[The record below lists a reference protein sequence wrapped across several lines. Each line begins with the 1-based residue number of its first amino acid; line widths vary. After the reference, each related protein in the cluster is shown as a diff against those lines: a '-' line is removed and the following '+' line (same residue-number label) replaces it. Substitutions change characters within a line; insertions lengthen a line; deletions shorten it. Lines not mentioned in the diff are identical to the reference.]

1 MVFKKFLIKLRN
13 KLQGEK
19 IDCPTSLEDEIALR
33 DEMRMIQEQKKRRTH
48 NFGNAGGLN
57 QPTDF
62 NRGFGGRAV
71 DDHLNRS
78 PKDNP

>member
-1 MVFKKFLIKLRN
+1 MGIKNLFTRLLKN
-13 KLQGEK
+13 REPKP
-19 IDCPTSLEDEIALR
+19 ISLEEEVELR
-33 DEMRMIQEQKKRRTH
+33 DEMRIVQEQKKRTTH

-57 QPTDF
+57 WLTDF

>member
-1 MVFKKFLIKLRN
+1 MNVLSKLRIRILG
-13 KLQGEK
+13 KKSKKAISQEEEL
-19 IDCPTSLEDEIALR
+19 ALR
-33 DEMRMIQEQKKRRTH
+33 EQMRMIQEQKKRRRH
-48 NFGNAGGLN
+48 KFGNAGGLN
-57 QPTDF
+57 GPTDF

>member
-1 MVFKKFLIKLRN
+1 LFKKLFERLKLASRIA
-13 KLQGEK
+13 K
-19 IDCPTSLEDEIALR
+19 DTYPSDEQELR
-33 DEMRMIQEQKKRRTH
+33 DQMRIVQEQKKRTTH

-57 QPTDF
+57 WLTDF

>member
-1 MVFKKFLIKLRN
+1 MWVLKLR
-13 KLQGEK
+13 KLFGLRADSSRDISPE
-19 IDCPTSLEDEIALR
+19 EDVALR
-33 DEMRMIQEQKKRRTH
+33 ERLRIIQEQKKQAKH

-57 QPTDF
+57 SPTDF

>member
-1 MVFKKFLIKLRN
+1 MNVLGKLRIRILG
-13 KLQGEK
+13 KKSKEAISQEEEL
-19 IDCPTSLEDEIALR
+19 ALR
-33 DEMRMIQEQKKRRTH
+33 EQMRMIQEQKKRRRH
-48 NFGNAGGLN
+48 KFGNAGGLN
-57 QPTDF
+57 RPTDF

>member
-1 MVFKKFLIKLRN
+1 VFKKVFLQLRT
-13 KLQGEK
+13 K
-19 IDCPTSLEDEIALR
+19 ILSKKRNAAISQENELALR
-33 DEMRMIQEQKKRRTH
+33 EEMRIVQEQRKRTRR

-57 QPTDF
+57 SPTDF

>member
-1 MVFKKFLIKLRN
+1 MGIKNLFTRLLKN
-13 KLQGEK
+13 REPKP
-19 IDCPTSLEDEIALR
+19 ISLEEEIELR
-33 DEMRMIQEQKKRRTH
+33 DEMRIIQEQKKRKTH

-57 QPTDF
+57 WPTDF

>member
-1 MVFKKFLIKLRN
+1 VCAINLRKLFTLRAKN
-13 KLQGEK
+13 SKGISTE
-19 IDCPTSLEDEIALR
+19 EDLALR
-33 DEMRMIQEQKKRRTH
+33 DQMRVIQEQRERSTR

-57 QPTDF
+57 GPTDF